1 MDVKYDNEDIE
12 IRVDAGTWQVVKAKR
27 VQDSHRLK
35 IRANIDNSISTY
47 NANIDGSNVTL
58 FLEVILSSIN
68 TSEFQF
74 VTS

>member
-1 MDVKYDNEDIE
+1 MDVKYDNGDIE
-12 IRVDAGTWQVVKAKR
+12 IRVDGGTWQVVKAKR

-58 FLEVILSSIN
+58 FLEVILTSTN
-68 TSEFQF
+68 TSDFKLI
-74 VTS
+74 TS